1 MKDDTVAWGELQLAV
16 IHFPDP
22 VSLVSCNLFDSLIVL
37 LLLLLT
43 SAMRKK
49 DYVSCFPS
57 VL

>member
-1 MKDDTVAWGELQLAV
+1 VAWGELQLAV

-22 VSLVSCNLFDSLIVL
+22 VSLESCNLFDSLIVL